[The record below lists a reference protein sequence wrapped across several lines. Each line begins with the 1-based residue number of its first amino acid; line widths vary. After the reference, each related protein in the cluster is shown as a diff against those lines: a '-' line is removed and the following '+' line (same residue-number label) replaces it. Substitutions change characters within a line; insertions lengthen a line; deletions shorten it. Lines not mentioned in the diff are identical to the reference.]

1 MSRVLIA
8 VLVALVLPAAA
19 APAQEAAGPARLSV
33 EGTGQVSL
41 APDMASV
48 TLGVVTE
55 GDSAAAALAA
65 NSARMERALAGLA
78 AAGIAERDIRTTRID
93 LSPRWTRGTG
103 SLGQAPRIDG
113 FTAANAVEVRVRDLD
128 ALGAVLDAV
137 VRAGAN
143 DIRGIRFGLAD
154 ETAALDRA
162 RELAV
167 ADARRKAALYAAAA
181 GLTLGPVIEMAEQG
195 AAEPWPRPMME
206 ASMAADAAPVPV
218 AGGEMTVSAR
228 IGMVFALAE

>member
-128 ALGAVLDAV
+128 ALGAV

-143 DIRGIRFGLAD
+143 DIRGIRFGLPD

>member
-128 ALGAVLDAV
+128 ALGAV